1 MEDQASITQHHVK
14 ELRVPREFAKYDD
27 HSEPE
32 VIIRLEQW
40 KQRACDVLLA
50 LRDSLRTQENI
61 AASTEAAVVYAAAA
75 FDGEGPWVLDSSR
88 ETARGEYQA
97 LHFQSTKLIQRQT
110 YYPRSKS
117 LAPTSW
123 SVYCVAP

>member
-1 MEDQASITQHHVK
+1 MEDQASAALPHLK

-27 HSEPE
+27 QSEPE

-50 LRDSLRTQENI
+50 LRDDLRTQENI
-61 AASTEAAVVYAAAA
+61 TVSTQAAVVFATAT

-88 ETARGEYQA
+88 ETAQGEYQA
-97 LHFQSTKLIQRQT
+97 LYSESTKLIYRQM
-110 YYPRSKS
+110 YYPRSRS
-117 LAPTSW
+117 LAPTCW
-123 SVYCVAP
+123 SIYCATP

>member
-1 MEDQASITQHHVK
+1 MENQASAAQQDVK

-27 HSEPE
+27 QSEPE

-50 LRDSLRTQENI
+50 LRDNLRTQENI
-61 AASTEAAVVYAAAA
+61 PVSTQAAVVYASAA

-88 ETARGEYQA
+88 EIARGEYNA
-97 LHFQSTKLIQRQT
+97 LYFESTKLNINRG
-110 YYPRSKS
+110 PIPVRE
-117 LAPTSW
+117 A
-123 SVYCVAP
+123 